1 MCKPAGALWLV
12 GPVMASTAL
21 IVLHGGA
28 SAQTSFFSATGTFT
42 QGNSSAD
49 FHVSFDD
56 PTARNTWF
64 QTWAWNGTLPPHGPG
79 TNAAGD
85 VIASG
90 GIDSEI
96 EVFTAGGTS
105 LGYNDDRGAGERDS
119 YLGPDAGPLS
129 HLPPLGPGQY
139 RVRLTAAFG
148 LIWSGAW
155 ALDMTREG
163 TFRLNDI
170 VQSASWLGSLKFG
183 SSSAGGAVVS
193 FSGSTTILGPLE
205 AREGGKID
213 VQGPLLRAGSLLL
226 GDSAQLDLRNATL
239 IIDYRDDATTPN
251 PLSTIA
257 QYIRGGYNGG
267 AWNGPGIYSSVAAT
281 AGGTMAIG
289 FGDNANLGYETFAGQ
304 QVDPTSILAIF
315 THHGD
320 ANLDGRVD
328 VLDLN
333 ALAAHWQQS
342 GIWADGDFDYS
353 GRVDIRDLY
362 LLASRWGTGL
372 SAPLSSE
379 SFLREA
385 SALGLPAASV
395 PEPTTVA
402 ATGLAV
408 LTYRGSRNRR
418 R

>member
-1 MCKPAGALWLV
+1 MHKPARAPWLV
-12 GPVMASTAL
+12 GPVLAWTAL
-21 IVLHGGA
+21 IALHGA
-28 SAQTSFFSATGTFT
+28 AIAQTSFFSATGTFT

-90 GIDSEI
+90 GIDSEL

-105 LGYNDDRGAGERDS
+105 LGYNDDRGPGERDS
-119 YLGPDAGPLS
+119 HLGPDAGPLS
-129 HLPPLGPGQY
+129 YLPPLGPGQY
-139 RVRLTAAFG
+139 RARLTAAFG
-148 LIWSGAW
+148 VIWSGAW
-155 ALDMTREG
+155 AMDMTREG
-163 TFRLNDI
+163 TFRLDDI

-183 SSSAGGAVVS
+183 SSSAGGAVVRIAS
-193 FSGSTTILGPLE
+193 STTILGALE

-226 GDSAQLDLRNATL
+226 GNSAQLDLRNARL
-239 IIDYRDDATTPN
+239 IIDYRDDPTAPN
-251 PLSTIA
+251 PIDTIA
-257 QYIRGGYNGG
+257 QYVAAGYNGG

-289 FGDNANLGYETFAGQ
+289 FGDNATLGYETFAGQ
-304 QVDPTSILAIF
+304 QVDPTSVLAMV
-315 THHGD
+315 THRGD

-328 VLDLN
+328 VLDLT

-342 GIWADGDFDYS
+342 GIWAEGDFDYS
-353 GRVDIRDLY
+353 GRIDIRDLY

-372 SAPLSSE
+372 SGPLSSE

-395 PEPTTVA
+395 PEPDVA
-402 ATGLAV
+402 AIGLAV
-408 LTYRGSRNRR
+408 LTYRAARNRR